1 MTVEKYNII
10 TIMNDYWMIKFMN
23 NCNLKNDK
31 KDYYKLIEKIKIKI
45 KLYKIITQKLFIQKI
60 F

>member
-1 MTVEKYNII
+1 
-10 TIMNDYWMIKFMN
+10 MN